1 MGCKSV
7 VYEMSCGFGQIDV
20 IKRVV
25 SGSGTALQKG
35 KRLAFSVQFCQ
46 RTYRNVRLA

>member
-7 VYEMSCGFGQIDV
+7 ANEMSCGFGQIDA
-20 IKRVV
+20 IKSVV
-25 SGSGTALQKG
+25 SGSGTALQQG

-46 RTYRNVRLA
+46 RTHRNVRLA